1 MRTITAPAATHLSPL
16 HPIRTGIL
24 GVVVYAVAMATGELY
39 DLNADADS
47 ATSADQWVVTG
58 AVALVGLAVGYV
70 IGLGGWAGS
79 PTRLSRTALGLA
91 IVSAALF
98 VVFWSGWPSV
108 FSAVA
113 VGLALEHR
121 RRIGSFATSTAVA
134 AGLGALVFVA
144 MTFFCVTG

>member
-1 MRTITAPAATHLSPL
+1 MSITTAAATTHHSAL
-16 HPIRTGIL
+16 HPIRIGIL
-24 GVVVYAVAMATGELY
+24 GVVVYGVSMAIGELF
-39 DLNADADS
+39 DLNADGNS

-58 AVALVGLAVGYV
+58 AVVLVGLAIGVV
-70 IGLGGWAGS
+70 IGVHGWAGS

-91 IVSAALF
+91 VVSAVLF

-121 RRIGSFATSTAVA
+121 RRVGSFATSTAVA

-144 MTFFCVTG
+144 MAFFCVTG